1 MILKQPAEAFIGH
14 GKPVG
19 IFTEYLHEAVALC
32 VHVPGA
38 VLLLD
43 GRERVFV
50 IVRVLD
56 GGGILDARL
65 VRAVVDHVKGGAEGE
80 GGKKDAEDNEIVAP
94 ERFARGFVFLEDQAQ
109 QKDGKGK
116 RQHRPVALL
125 PEDDIAK
132 EDAQKQVDE
141 FFKTS
146 GLMNPYTGQPIT
158 TRAEYEAYRE
168 RFEAD
173 QKAKLMEKAGITQE
187 EFQAF
192 VQGLPEVRAARQAK
206 AEAEAAA
213 RQAREQEAKARVD
226 EQLRQIRA
234 IDPTVKELGDLA
246 KLDTYPKLY
255 DMVKR
260 GYSIL
265 DAYRLA
271 NYDTLTQRAAEA
283 SRKAAINSVQSKQHL
298 KATESRGGG
307 AIPVPDS
314 VLEEYRVLNPGA
326 TKEEIQKHYQSY
338 MKNSRKEQ

>member
-1 MILKQPAEAFIGH
+1 MEIDYGAVFDVEVPETTTGAEETEIAAPSEETGTTTATAQGAEEQETAAPAVEETEESEQPQAEAPEQEPKTDRDAQFAAARR
-14 GKPVG
+14 KA
-19 IFTEYLHEAVALC
+19 EA
-32 VHVPGA
+32 
-38 VLLLD
+38 
-43 GRERVFV
+43 ER
-50 IVRVLD
+50 
-56 GGGILDARL
+56 DA
-65 VRAVVDHVKGGAEGE
+65 A
-80 GGKKDAEDNEIVAP
+80 I
-94 ERFARGFVFLEDQAQ
+94 AR
-109 QKDGKGK
+109 
-116 RQHRPVALL
+116 
-125 PEDDIAK
+125 AK

-141 FFKTS
+141 FFRNS

-226 EQLRQIRA
+226 EQLRQIQA

-255 DMVKR
+255 NMVKR

-338 MKNSRKEQ
+338 MKNNRKEQ

>member
-1 MILKQPAEAFIGH
+1 MEIDYGAVFDVEVPETTTGAEETEVAEPSEDDTITTAAQGAEEQEAAAPAVEETEEPEQPQTEAPEQEPKTDRDAQFAAARRKAEA
-14 GKPVG
+14 
-19 IFTEYLHEAVALC
+19 
-32 VHVPGA
+32 
-38 VLLLD
+38 
-43 GRERVFV
+43 ER
-50 IVRVLD
+50 
-56 GGGILDARL
+56 DA
-65 VRAVVDHVKGGAEGE
+65 A
-80 GGKKDAEDNEIVAP
+80 I
-94 ERFARGFVFLEDQAQ
+94 AR
-109 QKDGKGK
+109 
-116 RQHRPVALL
+116 
-125 PEDDIAK
+125 AK

-141 FFKTS
+141 FFKNS
-146 GLMNPYTGQPIT
+146 GLMNPYTGHPIT

-226 EQLRQIRA
+226 EQLRQIQA

-338 MKNSRKEQ
+338 MKNNRKSNGIKSRG

>member
-1 MILKQPAEAFIGH
+1 MEIDYGAVFDVEVPETTTGAEETEIAAPSEETGTTTATAQGAEEQEAAAPAVEETEEPEQPQAEAPEQEPKTDRDAQFAAARR
-14 GKPVG
+14 KA
-19 IFTEYLHEAVALC
+19 EA
-32 VHVPGA
+32 
-38 VLLLD
+38 
-43 GRERVFV
+43 ER
-50 IVRVLD
+50 
-56 GGGILDARL
+56 DA
-65 VRAVVDHVKGGAEGE
+65 A
-80 GGKKDAEDNEIVAP
+80 I
-94 ERFARGFVFLEDQAQ
+94 AR
-109 QKDGKGK
+109 
-116 RQHRPVALL
+116 
-125 PEDDIAK
+125 AK

-141 FFKTS
+141 FFKNS
-146 GLMNPYTGQPIT
+146 GLMNPYTGHPIT

-226 EQLRQIRA
+226 EQLRQIQA

-338 MKNSRKEQ
+338 MKNNRKEQ

>member
-1 MILKQPAEAFIGH
+1 MEIDYGAVFDVEVPETTTGAEETEIAAPPEETGTTTATAQGAEEQEAAAPAVEETEESEQPQAEAPEQEPKTDRDAQFAAARR
-14 GKPVG
+14 KA
-19 IFTEYLHEAVALC
+19 EA
-32 VHVPGA
+32 
-38 VLLLD
+38 
-43 GRERVFV
+43 ER
-50 IVRVLD
+50 
-56 GGGILDARL
+56 DA
-65 VRAVVDHVKGGAEGE
+65 A
-80 GGKKDAEDNEIVAP
+80 I
-94 ERFARGFVFLEDQAQ
+94 AQ
-109 QKDGKGK
+109 
-116 RQHRPVALL
+116 
-125 PEDDIAK
+125 AK

>member
-1 MILKQPAEAFIGH
+1 MEIDYGAVFDVEVPETTTGAEETEIAAPSEETGTTTAAAQGEEEQEAAAPAVEETEECEQPQTEVPEQEPKTDRDAQFAAARRKAEA
-14 GKPVG
+14 
-19 IFTEYLHEAVALC
+19 
-32 VHVPGA
+32 
-38 VLLLD
+38 
-43 GRERVFV
+43 ER
-50 IVRVLD
+50 
-56 GGGILDARL
+56 DA
-65 VRAVVDHVKGGAEGE
+65 A
-80 GGKKDAEDNEIVAP
+80 I
-94 ERFARGFVFLEDQAQ
+94 AQ
-109 QKDGKGK
+109 
-116 RQHRPVALL
+116 
-125 PEDDIAK
+125 AK

-314 VLEEYRVLNPGA
+314 VLEEYRALNPGA

>member
-1 MILKQPAEAFIGH
+1 MEIDYGAVFDVEVPETTTGAEETEIAAPSEETGTTTATAQGAEEQEAAAPAVEETEESEQPQAEAPEQEP
-14 GKPVG
+14 KADRDAQC
-19 IFTEYLHEAVALC
+19 AVARRK
-32 VHVPGA
+32 A
-38 VLLLD
+38 EA
-43 GRERVFV
+43 ER
-50 IVRVLD
+50 
-56 GGGILDARL
+56 DA
-65 VRAVVDHVKGGAEGE
+65 A
-80 GGKKDAEDNEIVAP
+80 I
-94 ERFARGFVFLEDQAQ
+94 AQ
-109 QKDGKGK
+109 
-116 RQHRPVALL
+116 
-125 PEDDIAK
+125 AK

-173 QKAKLMEKAGITQE
+173 QKAKLMEKTGITQE

>member
-1 MILKQPAEAFIGH
+1 MEIDYGAVFDVEVPETTTGAEETEIAAPSEETGTTTATAQGAEEQETAAPAVEETEESEQPQAEAPEQEPKTDRDAQFAAARR
-14 GKPVG
+14 KA
-19 IFTEYLHEAVALC
+19 EA
-32 VHVPGA
+32 
-38 VLLLD
+38 
-43 GRERVFV
+43 ER
-50 IVRVLD
+50 
-56 GGGILDARL
+56 DA
-65 VRAVVDHVKGGAEGE
+65 A
-80 GGKKDAEDNEIVAP
+80 I
-94 ERFARGFVFLEDQAQ
+94 AR
-109 QKDGKGK
+109 
-116 RQHRPVALL
+116 
-125 PEDDIAK
+125 AK

-141 FFKTS
+141 FFKSS
-146 GLMNPYTGQPIT
+146 GLVNPYTGQPIT

-226 EQLRQIRA
+226 EQLRQIQA

-265 DAYRLA
+265 DAYRCLLYTSPSPRDA
-271 NYDTLTQRAAEA
+271 
-283 SRKAAINSVQSKQHL
+283 
-298 KATESRGGG
+298 
-307 AIPVPDS
+307 
-314 VLEEYRVLNPGA
+314 
-326 TKEEIQKHYQSY
+326 
-338 MKNSRKEQ
+338 

>member
-1 MILKQPAEAFIGH
+1 MEIDYGAVFDVEVPETTIGAEETEAAEPSENDTTTAAAQGAEEQEAAVPAVEEAEEPEQPQTEAPEQEPKTDRDAQFAAARRKAEA
-14 GKPVG
+14 
-19 IFTEYLHEAVALC
+19 
-32 VHVPGA
+32 
-38 VLLLD
+38 
-43 GRERVFV
+43 ER
-50 IVRVLD
+50 
-56 GGGILDARL
+56 DA
-65 VRAVVDHVKGGAEGE
+65 A
-80 GGKKDAEDNEIVAP
+80 I
-94 ERFARGFVFLEDQAQ
+94 AQ
-109 QKDGKGK
+109 
-116 RQHRPVALL
+116 
-125 PEDDIAK
+125 AK

-141 FFKTS
+141 FFKNS

-226 EQLRQIRA
+226 EQLRQIQA

-260 GYSIL
+260 GYSLL

-338 MKNSRKEQ
+338 MKNNRKEQ

>member
-1 MILKQPAEAFIGH
+1 MEINYGAVFDVEVPETTTGAEETEAAEPSENDTTTAAAQGAEEQEAAAPAVEETEESEQPQTEAPEQEPKTDRDAQFAAARRKAEA
-14 GKPVG
+14 
-19 IFTEYLHEAVALC
+19 
-32 VHVPGA
+32 
-38 VLLLD
+38 
-43 GRERVFV
+43 ER
-50 IVRVLD
+50 
-56 GGGILDARL
+56 DA
-65 VRAVVDHVKGGAEGE
+65 A
-80 GGKKDAEDNEIVAP
+80 I
-94 ERFARGFVFLEDQAQ
+94 AR
-109 QKDGKGK
+109 
-116 RQHRPVALL
+116 
-125 PEDDIAK
+125 AK

-141 FFKTS
+141 FFKNS

-226 EQLRQIRA
+226 EQLRQIQA

-307 AIPVPDS
+307 AIPIPDS

>member
-1 MILKQPAEAFIGH
+1 MEIDYGAVFDVEVPETTTGAEETEIAAPSEETGTTTAAAQGEEEQEAAAPAVEETEESEQPQAEAPEQEPKTDRDAQFAAARR
-14 GKPVG
+14 KA
-19 IFTEYLHEAVALC
+19 EA
-32 VHVPGA
+32 
-38 VLLLD
+38 
-43 GRERVFV
+43 ER
-50 IVRVLD
+50 
-56 GGGILDARL
+56 DA
-65 VRAVVDHVKGGAEGE
+65 A
-80 GGKKDAEDNEIVAP
+80 I
-94 ERFARGFVFLEDQAQ
+94 AQ
-109 QKDGKGK
+109 
-116 RQHRPVALL
+116 
-125 PEDDIAK
+125 AK

>member
-1 MILKQPAEAFIGH
+1 MEIDYGAVFDVEVPETTTGAEETEIAAPSEETGTTTATAQGAEEQETAAPAVEETEESEQPQAEAPEQEPKTDRDAQFAAARR
-14 GKPVG
+14 KA
-19 IFTEYLHEAVALC
+19 EA
-32 VHVPGA
+32 
-38 VLLLD
+38 
-43 GRERVFV
+43 ER
-50 IVRVLD
+50 
-56 GGGILDARL
+56 DA
-65 VRAVVDHVKGGAEGE
+65 A
-80 GGKKDAEDNEIVAP
+80 I
-94 ERFARGFVFLEDQAQ
+94 AR
-109 QKDGKGK
+109 
-116 RQHRPVALL
+116 
-125 PEDDIAK
+125 AK

-141 FFKTS
+141 FFKSS
-146 GLMNPYTGQPIT
+146 GLVNPYTGQPIT

-226 EQLRQIRA
+226 EQLRQIQA

-338 MKNSRKEQ
+338 MKNSRKSNGIKSRG

>member
-1 MILKQPAEAFIGH
+1 MEIDYGAVFDVEVPETTTGAEETEIAAPSEETGTTTATAQGAEEQEAAAPAVEETEESEQPQAEAPEQEPKTDRDAQFAAARR
-14 GKPVG
+14 KA
-19 IFTEYLHEAVALC
+19 EA
-32 VHVPGA
+32 
-38 VLLLD
+38 
-43 GRERVFV
+43 ER
-50 IVRVLD
+50 
-56 GGGILDARL
+56 DA
-65 VRAVVDHVKGGAEGE
+65 A
-80 GGKKDAEDNEIVAP
+80 I
-94 ERFARGFVFLEDQAQ
+94 AQ
-109 QKDGKGK
+109 
-116 RQHRPVALL
+116 
-125 PEDDIAK
+125 AK

-226 EQLRQIRA
+226 EQLRQIQA

-298 KATESRGGG
+298 KAPESRGGG

-326 TKEEIQKHYQSY
+326 TKEEIEKHYQSY

>member
-1 MILKQPAEAFIGH
+1 MEIDYGAVFDVEVPETTTGAEETEIAAPSEETGTTTATAQGAEEQEAAAPAVEETEESEQPQAEAPEQEPKTDRDAQFAAARR
-14 GKPVG
+14 KA
-19 IFTEYLHEAVALC
+19 EA
-32 VHVPGA
+32 
-38 VLLLD
+38 
-43 GRERVFV
+43 ER
-50 IVRVLD
+50 
-56 GGGILDARL
+56 DA
-65 VRAVVDHVKGGAEGE
+65 A
-80 GGKKDAEDNEIVAP
+80 I
-94 ERFARGFVFLEDQAQ
+94 AQ
-109 QKDGKGK
+109 
-116 RQHRPVALL
+116 
-125 PEDDIAK
+125 AK

-226 EQLRQIRA
+226 EQLRQIQA

-307 AIPVPDS
+307 ACLLYTSD
-314 VLEEYRVLNPGA
+314 A
-326 TKEEIQKHYQSY
+326 ADD
-338 MKNSRKEQ
+338 

>member
-1 MILKQPAEAFIGH
+1 MEIDYGAVFDVEVPETTTGAEETEIAAPSEETGTTTATAQGAEEQEAAAPAVEDTEESEQPQAEAPEQEPKTDRDAQFAAARR
-14 GKPVG
+14 KA
-19 IFTEYLHEAVALC
+19 EA
-32 VHVPGA
+32 
-38 VLLLD
+38 
-43 GRERVFV
+43 ER
-50 IVRVLD
+50 
-56 GGGILDARL
+56 DA
-65 VRAVVDHVKGGAEGE
+65 A
-80 GGKKDAEDNEIVAP
+80 I
-94 ERFARGFVFLEDQAQ
+94 AQ
-109 QKDGKGK
+109 
-116 RQHRPVALL
+116 
-125 PEDDIAK
+125 AK

-226 EQLRQIRA
+226 EQLRQIQA

>member
-1 MILKQPAEAFIGH
+1 MEIDYGAVFDVEVPETTTGAEETEIAAPSEETGTTTATAQGAEEQEAAAPAVEGEEDPEQPQTEVPEQEPKTDRDAQFAAARRKAEA
-14 GKPVG
+14 
-19 IFTEYLHEAVALC
+19 
-32 VHVPGA
+32 
-38 VLLLD
+38 
-43 GRERVFV
+43 ER
-50 IVRVLD
+50 
-56 GGGILDARL
+56 DA
-65 VRAVVDHVKGGAEGE
+65 A
-80 GGKKDAEDNEIVAP
+80 I
-94 ERFARGFVFLEDQAQ
+94 AQ
-109 QKDGKGK
+109 
-116 RQHRPVALL
+116 
-125 PEDDIAK
+125 AK

-141 FFKTS
+141 FFKNS

-226 EQLRQIRA
+226 EQLRQIQA
-234 IDPTVKELGDLA
+234 IDPTIKELGDLA

-314 VLEEYRVLNPGA
+314 VLEEYRALNPGA

-338 MKNSRKEQ
+338 MKNSRKSNGIKSRG

>member
-1 MILKQPAEAFIGH
+1 MEIDYGAVFDVEVPETTTGAEETDIAAPSEETGTTTAAAQGAEEQETAAPAVEETEESEQPQAEVPEQEPKTDRDAQFAAARRKAEA
-14 GKPVG
+14 
-19 IFTEYLHEAVALC
+19 
-32 VHVPGA
+32 
-38 VLLLD
+38 
-43 GRERVFV
+43 ER
-50 IVRVLD
+50 
-56 GGGILDARL
+56 DA
-65 VRAVVDHVKGGAEGE
+65 A
-80 GGKKDAEDNEIVAP
+80 I
-94 ERFARGFVFLEDQAQ
+94 AR
-109 QKDGKGK
+109 
-116 RQHRPVALL
+116 
-125 PEDDIAK
+125 AK

-226 EQLRQIRA
+226 EQLRQIQA

-338 MKNSRKEQ
+338 MKNSRKSNGIKSRG

>member
-1 MILKQPAEAFIGH
+1 M
-14 GKPVG
+14 
-19 IFTEYLHEAVALC
+19 
-32 VHVPGA
+32 
-38 VLLLD
+38 
-43 GRERVFV
+43 
-50 IVRVLD
+50 
-56 GGGILDARL
+56 
-65 VRAVVDHVKGGAEGE
+65 
-80 GGKKDAEDNEIVAP
+80 
-94 ERFARGFVFLEDQAQ
+94 
-109 QKDGKGK
+109 
-116 RQHRPVALL
+116 
-125 PEDDIAK
+125 
-132 EDAQKQVDE
+132 DE

-226 EQLRQIRA
+226 EQLRQIQA

>member
-1 MILKQPAEAFIGH
+1 MEIDYGAVFDVEVPETTTGAEETEIAAPSEETGTTTATAQGAEEQEAAAPAVEETEEPEQPQTEAPEQEPKTDRDAQFAAARRKAEA
-14 GKPVG
+14 
-19 IFTEYLHEAVALC
+19 
-32 VHVPGA
+32 
-38 VLLLD
+38 
-43 GRERVFV
+43 ER
-50 IVRVLD
+50 
-56 GGGILDARL
+56 DA
-65 VRAVVDHVKGGAEGE
+65 A
-80 GGKKDAEDNEIVAP
+80 I
-94 ERFARGFVFLEDQAQ
+94 AR
-109 QKDGKGK
+109 
-116 RQHRPVALL
+116 
-125 PEDDIAK
+125 AK

-141 FFKTS
+141 FFKNS
-146 GLMNPYTGQPIT
+146 GLMNPYTGHPIT

-338 MKNSRKEQ
+338 MKNNRKEQ

>member
-1 MILKQPAEAFIGH
+1 MEIDYGAVFDVEVPETTTGAEETEIAAPSEETGTTTATAQGAEEQEAAAPAVEGEEDPEQPQTEAQEQEPKTDRDAQFAAARRKAEA
-14 GKPVG
+14 
-19 IFTEYLHEAVALC
+19 
-32 VHVPGA
+32 
-38 VLLLD
+38 
-43 GRERVFV
+43 ER
-50 IVRVLD
+50 
-56 GGGILDARL
+56 DA
-65 VRAVVDHVKGGAEGE
+65 A
-80 GGKKDAEDNEIVAP
+80 I
-94 ERFARGFVFLEDQAQ
+94 AQ
-109 QKDGKGK
+109 
-116 RQHRPVALL
+116 
-125 PEDDIAK
+125 AK

-141 FFKTS
+141 FFKNS

-226 EQLRQIRA
+226 EQLRQIQA

-307 AIPVPDS
+307 AIPIPDS

>member
-1 MILKQPAEAFIGH
+1 MEIDYGAVFDVEVPETTTGAEETEVAEPSEDDTITTAAQGAEEQEAAAPAVEETEEPEQPQTEAPEQEPKTDRDAQFAAARRKAEA
-14 GKPVG
+14 
-19 IFTEYLHEAVALC
+19 
-32 VHVPGA
+32 
-38 VLLLD
+38 
-43 GRERVFV
+43 ER
-50 IVRVLD
+50 
-56 GGGILDARL
+56 DA
-65 VRAVVDHVKGGAEGE
+65 A
-80 GGKKDAEDNEIVAP
+80 I
-94 ERFARGFVFLEDQAQ
+94 AQ
-109 QKDGKGK
+109 
-116 RQHRPVALL
+116 
-125 PEDDIAK
+125 AK

-141 FFKTS
+141 FFKNS

-226 EQLRQIRA
+226 EQLRQIQA

-314 VLEEYRVLNPGA
+314 VLEEYRALNPGA

>member
-1 MILKQPAEAFIGH
+1 MEINYGAVFDVEVPETTTGAEETEAAEPSENDTTTAAAQGAEEQEAAAPAVEETEESEQPQTEAPEQEPKTDRDAQFAAARRKAEA
-14 GKPVG
+14 
-19 IFTEYLHEAVALC
+19 EW
-32 VHVPGA
+32 
-38 VLLLD
+38 
-43 GRERVFV
+43 
-50 IVRVLD
+50 
-56 GGGILDARL
+56 DA
-65 VRAVVDHVKGGAEGE
+65 A
-80 GGKKDAEDNEIVAP
+80 I
-94 ERFARGFVFLEDQAQ
+94 AQ
-109 QKDGKGK
+109 
-116 RQHRPVALL
+116 
-125 PEDDIAK
+125 AK

-141 FFKTS
+141 FFKNS

-226 EQLRQIRA
+226 EQLRQIQA

-314 VLEEYRVLNPGA
+314 VLEEYRALNPGA

>member
-1 MILKQPAEAFIGH
+1 MEIDYGAVFDVEVPETTTGAEETEVAEPSEDDTITTAAQGAEEQEAAAPAVEETEEPEQPQTEAPEQEPKTDRDAQFAAARRKAEA
-14 GKPVG
+14 
-19 IFTEYLHEAVALC
+19 
-32 VHVPGA
+32 
-38 VLLLD
+38 
-43 GRERVFV
+43 ER
-50 IVRVLD
+50 
-56 GGGILDARL
+56 DA
-65 VRAVVDHVKGGAEGE
+65 A
-80 GGKKDAEDNEIVAP
+80 I
-94 ERFARGFVFLEDQAQ
+94 AQ
-109 QKDGKGK
+109 
-116 RQHRPVALL
+116 
-125 PEDDIAK
+125 AK

-141 FFKTS
+141 FFKNS

-226 EQLRQIRA
+226 EQLRQIQA

>member
-1 MILKQPAEAFIGH
+1 MEIDYGAVFDVEVPETTTGAEETEVAEPSEDDTITTAAQGAEEQEAAAPAVEETEEPEQPQTEAPEQEPKTDRDAQFAAARRKAEA
-14 GKPVG
+14 
-19 IFTEYLHEAVALC
+19 
-32 VHVPGA
+32 
-38 VLLLD
+38 
-43 GRERVFV
+43 ER
-50 IVRVLD
+50 
-56 GGGILDARL
+56 DA
-65 VRAVVDHVKGGAEGE
+65 A
-80 GGKKDAEDNEIVAP
+80 I
-94 ERFARGFVFLEDQAQ
+94 AR
-109 QKDGKGK
+109 
-116 RQHRPVALL
+116 
-125 PEDDIAK
+125 AK

-141 FFKTS
+141 FFKNS
-146 GLMNPYTGQPIT
+146 GLMNPYTGHPIT

-226 EQLRQIRA
+226 EQLRQIQA

-307 AIPVPDS
+307 AIPIPDS

>member
-1 MILKQPAEAFIGH
+1 MEIDYGAVFDVEVPETTTGAEETEAAEPSEDDTTTTAAQGAEEQEAAAPAVEETEESEQPQTEAPEQEPKTDRDAQFAAARRKAEA
-14 GKPVG
+14 
-19 IFTEYLHEAVALC
+19 
-32 VHVPGA
+32 
-38 VLLLD
+38 
-43 GRERVFV
+43 ER
-50 IVRVLD
+50 
-56 GGGILDARL
+56 DA
-65 VRAVVDHVKGGAEGE
+65 A
-80 GGKKDAEDNEIVAP
+80 I
-94 ERFARGFVFLEDQAQ
+94 AQ
-109 QKDGKGK
+109 
-116 RQHRPVALL
+116 
-125 PEDDIAK
+125 AK

-141 FFKTS
+141 FFKNS

-226 EQLRQIRA
+226 EQLRQIQA

>member
-1 MILKQPAEAFIGH
+1 MEIDYGAVFDVEVPETTTGAEETEIAAPSEETGTTTATAQGAEEQETAAPAVEETEESEQPQAEAPEQEPKTDRDAQFAAARR
-14 GKPVG
+14 KA
-19 IFTEYLHEAVALC
+19 EA
-32 VHVPGA
+32 
-38 VLLLD
+38 
-43 GRERVFV
+43 ER
-50 IVRVLD
+50 
-56 GGGILDARL
+56 DA
-65 VRAVVDHVKGGAEGE
+65 A
-80 GGKKDAEDNEIVAP
+80 I
-94 ERFARGFVFLEDQAQ
+94 AR
-109 QKDGKGK
+109 
-116 RQHRPVALL
+116 
-125 PEDDIAK
+125 AK

-141 FFKTS
+141 FFKSS
-146 GLMNPYTGQPIT
+146 GLVNPYTGQPIT

-226 EQLRQIRA
+226 EQLRQIQA

-338 MKNSRKEQ
+338 MKNNRKEQ

>member
-1 MILKQPAEAFIGH
+1 MEIDYGAVFDVEVPETTTGAEETEIAAPSEETGTTTATAQGAEEQEAAAPAVEETEESEQPQAEAPEQEPKTDRDAQFAAARR
-14 GKPVG
+14 KA
-19 IFTEYLHEAVALC
+19 EA
-32 VHVPGA
+32 
-38 VLLLD
+38 
-43 GRERVFV
+43 ER
-50 IVRVLD
+50 
-56 GGGILDARL
+56 DA
-65 VRAVVDHVKGGAEGE
+65 A
-80 GGKKDAEDNEIVAP
+80 I
-94 ERFARGFVFLEDQAQ
+94 AQ
-109 QKDGKGK
+109 
-116 RQHRPVALL
+116 
-125 PEDDIAK
+125 AK

-283 SRKAAINSVQSKQHL
+283 SQKAAINSVQSKQHL

>member
-1 MILKQPAEAFIGH
+1 MEIDYGAVFDVEVPETTTGAEETEIAAPSEETGTTTAAAQGEEEQEAAAPAVEETEECEQPQTEVPEQEPKTDRDAQFAAARRKAEA
-14 GKPVG
+14 
-19 IFTEYLHEAVALC
+19 
-32 VHVPGA
+32 
-38 VLLLD
+38 
-43 GRERVFV
+43 ER
-50 IVRVLD
+50 
-56 GGGILDARL
+56 DA
-65 VRAVVDHVKGGAEGE
+65 A
-80 GGKKDAEDNEIVAP
+80 I
-94 ERFARGFVFLEDQAQ
+94 AR
-109 QKDGKGK
+109 
-116 RQHRPVALL
+116 
-125 PEDDIAK
+125 AK

-338 MKNSRKEQ
+338 MKNNRKEQ

>member
-1 MILKQPAEAFIGH
+1 MEIDYGAVFDVEVPETTTGAEETEAAEPSEDDTTTTAAQGAEEQEAAAPAVEETEESEQPQTEAPEQEPKTDRDAQFAAARRKAEA
-14 GKPVG
+14 
-19 IFTEYLHEAVALC
+19 
-32 VHVPGA
+32 
-38 VLLLD
+38 
-43 GRERVFV
+43 ER
-50 IVRVLD
+50 
-56 GGGILDARL
+56 DA
-65 VRAVVDHVKGGAEGE
+65 A
-80 GGKKDAEDNEIVAP
+80 I
-94 ERFARGFVFLEDQAQ
+94 AR
-109 QKDGKGK
+109 
-116 RQHRPVALL
+116 
-125 PEDDIAK
+125 AK

-141 FFKTS
+141 FFKNS

-158 TRAEYEAYRE
+158 TRAEYEVYRE

-226 EQLRQIRA
+226 EQLRQIQA

>member
-1 MILKQPAEAFIGH
+1 MEIDYGAVFDVEVPETTTGAEETEVAEPSEDDTITTAAQGAEEQEAAAPAVEETEEPEQPQTEAPEQEPKTDRDAQFAAARRKAEA
-14 GKPVG
+14 
-19 IFTEYLHEAVALC
+19 
-32 VHVPGA
+32 
-38 VLLLD
+38 
-43 GRERVFV
+43 ER
-50 IVRVLD
+50 
-56 GGGILDARL
+56 DA
-65 VRAVVDHVKGGAEGE
+65 A
-80 GGKKDAEDNEIVAP
+80 I
-94 ERFARGFVFLEDQAQ
+94 AR
-109 QKDGKGK
+109 
-116 RQHRPVALL
+116 
-125 PEDDIAK
+125 AK

-141 FFKTS
+141 FFKNS
-146 GLMNPYTGQPIT
+146 GLMNPYTGHPIT

-226 EQLRQIRA
+226 EQLRQIQA

-338 MKNSRKEQ
+338 MKNSRKSNGIKSRG

>member
-1 MILKQPAEAFIGH
+1 MEIDYGAVFDVEVPETTTGAEETDIAAPSEETGTTTAAAQGAEEQETAAPAVEETEESEQPQAEAPEQEPKTDRDAQFAAARR
-14 GKPVG
+14 KA
-19 IFTEYLHEAVALC
+19 EA
-32 VHVPGA
+32 
-38 VLLLD
+38 
-43 GRERVFV
+43 ER
-50 IVRVLD
+50 
-56 GGGILDARL
+56 DA
-65 VRAVVDHVKGGAEGE
+65 A
-80 GGKKDAEDNEIVAP
+80 I
-94 ERFARGFVFLEDQAQ
+94 AR
-109 QKDGKGK
+109 
-116 RQHRPVALL
+116 
-125 PEDDIAK
+125 AK
-132 EDAQKQVDE
+132 EDAQRQVDE
-141 FFKTS
+141 FFKNS

-226 EQLRQIRA
+226 EQLRQIQA

-307 AIPVPDS
+307 AIPIPDS

>member
-1 MILKQPAEAFIGH
+1 MEIDYGAVFDVEVPETTTGAEETEIAAPSEETGTTTATAQGAEEQEAAAPAVEETEESEQPQTEAPEQEPKTDRDAQFAAARRKAEA
-14 GKPVG
+14 
-19 IFTEYLHEAVALC
+19 
-32 VHVPGA
+32 
-38 VLLLD
+38 
-43 GRERVFV
+43 ER
-50 IVRVLD
+50 
-56 GGGILDARL
+56 DA
-65 VRAVVDHVKGGAEGE
+65 A
-80 GGKKDAEDNEIVAP
+80 I
-94 ERFARGFVFLEDQAQ
+94 AQ
-109 QKDGKGK
+109 
-116 RQHRPVALL
+116 
-125 PEDDIAK
+125 AK

-141 FFKTS
+141 FFKNS

-226 EQLRQIRA
+226 EQLRQIQA

>member
-1 MILKQPAEAFIGH
+1 MEINYGAVFDVEVPETTTGAEETEAAEPSENDTTTAAAQGAEEQEAAAPAVEETEESEQPQTEAPEQEPKTDRDAQFAAARRKAEA
-14 GKPVG
+14 
-19 IFTEYLHEAVALC
+19 
-32 VHVPGA
+32 
-38 VLLLD
+38 
-43 GRERVFV
+43 ER
-50 IVRVLD
+50 
-56 GGGILDARL
+56 DA
-65 VRAVVDHVKGGAEGE
+65 A
-80 GGKKDAEDNEIVAP
+80 I
-94 ERFARGFVFLEDQAQ
+94 AR
-109 QKDGKGK
+109 
-116 RQHRPVALL
+116 
-125 PEDDIAK
+125 AK

-141 FFKTS
+141 FFKNS

-226 EQLRQIRA
+226 EQLRQIQA

-271 NYDTLTQRAAEA
+271 NYETLTQRAAEA
-283 SRKAAINSVQSKQHL
+283 SRKAAITSVQSKQHL

>member
-1 MILKQPAEAFIGH
+1 MEIDYGAVFDVEVPETTTGAEETEAAEPSENDTTTAAAQGAEEQEAAAPAVEETEESEQPQAEAPEQEPKTDRDAQFAAARR
-14 GKPVG
+14 KA
-19 IFTEYLHEAVALC
+19 EA
-32 VHVPGA
+32 
-38 VLLLD
+38 
-43 GRERVFV
+43 ER
-50 IVRVLD
+50 
-56 GGGILDARL
+56 DA
-65 VRAVVDHVKGGAEGE
+65 A
-80 GGKKDAEDNEIVAP
+80 I
-94 ERFARGFVFLEDQAQ
+94 AQ
-109 QKDGKGK
+109 
-116 RQHRPVALL
+116 
-125 PEDDIAK
+125 AK

-226 EQLRQIRA
+226 EQLRQIQA

>member
-1 MILKQPAEAFIGH
+1 MEIDYGAVFDVEVPETTTGAEETEIAAPSEETGTTTATAQGAEEQEAAAPAVEETEESEQPQAEAPEQEPKTDRDAQFAAARR
-14 GKPVG
+14 KA
-19 IFTEYLHEAVALC
+19 EA
-32 VHVPGA
+32 
-38 VLLLD
+38 
-43 GRERVFV
+43 ER
-50 IVRVLD
+50 
-56 GGGILDARL
+56 DA
-65 VRAVVDHVKGGAEGE
+65 A
-80 GGKKDAEDNEIVAP
+80 I
-94 ERFARGFVFLEDQAQ
+94 AQ
-109 QKDGKGK
+109 
-116 RQHRPVALL
+116 
-125 PEDDIAK
+125 AK

-213 RQAREQEAKARVD
+213 RQASEQEAKARGD

-234 IDPTVKELGDLA
+234 IAPTVKELGDLA

>member
-1 MILKQPAEAFIGH
+1 MEIDYGAVFDVEVPETTTGAEETEIAAPSEETGTTTATAQGAEEQETAAPAVEETEESEQPQAEAPEQEPKTDRDAQFAAARR
-14 GKPVG
+14 KA
-19 IFTEYLHEAVALC
+19 EA
-32 VHVPGA
+32 
-38 VLLLD
+38 
-43 GRERVFV
+43 ER
-50 IVRVLD
+50 
-56 GGGILDARL
+56 DA
-65 VRAVVDHVKGGAEGE
+65 A
-80 GGKKDAEDNEIVAP
+80 I
-94 ERFARGFVFLEDQAQ
+94 AQ
-109 QKDGKGK
+109 
-116 RQHRPVALL
+116 
-125 PEDDIAK
+125 AK

>member
-1 MILKQPAEAFIGH
+1 MEINYGAVFDVEVPETTTGAEETEAAEPSENDTTTAAAQGAEEQEAAAPAVEETEESEQPQTEAPEQEPKTDRDAQFAAARRKAEA
-14 GKPVG
+14 
-19 IFTEYLHEAVALC
+19 
-32 VHVPGA
+32 
-38 VLLLD
+38 
-43 GRERVFV
+43 ER
-50 IVRVLD
+50 
-56 GGGILDARL
+56 DA
-65 VRAVVDHVKGGAEGE
+65 A
-80 GGKKDAEDNEIVAP
+80 I
-94 ERFARGFVFLEDQAQ
+94 AQ
-109 QKDGKGK
+109 
-116 RQHRPVALL
+116 
-125 PEDDIAK
+125 AK

-226 EQLRQIRA
+226 EQLRQIQA

>member
-1 MILKQPAEAFIGH
+1 MEINYGAVFDVEVPETTTGAEETEAAEPSENDTTTAAAQGAEEQEAAAPAVEGEEDPEQPQTEAQEQEPKTDRDAQFAAARRKAEA
-14 GKPVG
+14 
-19 IFTEYLHEAVALC
+19 
-32 VHVPGA
+32 
-38 VLLLD
+38 
-43 GRERVFV
+43 ER
-50 IVRVLD
+50 
-56 GGGILDARL
+56 DA
-65 VRAVVDHVKGGAEGE
+65 A
-80 GGKKDAEDNEIVAP
+80 I
-94 ERFARGFVFLEDQAQ
+94 AR
-109 QKDGKGK
+109 
-116 RQHRPVALL
+116 
-125 PEDDIAK
+125 AK
-132 EDAQKQVDE
+132 EDAQRQVDE
-141 FFKTS
+141 FFKNS

-226 EQLRQIRA
+226 EQLRQIQA

-307 AIPVPDS
+307 AIPIPDS

>member
-1 MILKQPAEAFIGH
+1 MEIDYGAVFDVEVPETTTGAEETEIAAPSEETGTTTATAQGAEEQEAAAPAVEETEESEQPQAEAPEQEPKTDRDAQFAAARR
-14 GKPVG
+14 KA
-19 IFTEYLHEAVALC
+19 EA
-32 VHVPGA
+32 
-38 VLLLD
+38 
-43 GRERVFV
+43 ER
-50 IVRVLD
+50 
-56 GGGILDARL
+56 DA
-65 VRAVVDHVKGGAEGE
+65 A
-80 GGKKDAEDNEIVAP
+80 I
-94 ERFARGFVFLEDQAQ
+94 AQ
-109 QKDGKGK
+109 
-116 RQHRPVALL
+116 
-125 PEDDIAK
+125 AK